1 MPHIRFLGGCREVGR
16 SAVLIESNNGAQC
29 ILDYGIRF
37 KGEERLPLDGDF
49 SNLKAIALSHCHVD
63 HSGALPFLFKNK
75 NIPLFTNPLTLRM
88 SEILIKDT
96 IKISNYPYP
105 FGYRELQKT
114 IKNASFLSN
123 EIRQKIDDNFYIT
136 FYDAGHIPGSVSIL
150 VEVDNK
156 RILYTGDIN
165 TQETNLVSPAE
176 PSKLPEIDVLITEST
191 YSLREHPIRAELEKR
206 FTDDTLNIIEN
217 GGKVL
222 VPAFGVA
229 RSQEILLVLQKYNFK
244 SEIFLDG
251 LARKVSIEYAQF
263 PNSFRNFAEYK
274 SALKKAQ
281 LITSREKRKNVKKRS
296 DGLIISPSGMLKGGA
311 ALEYISS
318 ILIDPSSA
326 VFLVGYQVE
335 GTPGRKLIDERIFE
349 FKERNSRNY
358 RTRDIFIKAKC
369 KVDYY
374 DFSSHADKI
383 HLHRYIEDLKFQN
396 DSKFIFCIH
405 GDAKSTTSFAY
416 DLSDKGFNSVAPE
429 IGETYKI

>member
-1 MPHIRFLGGCREVGR
+1 MPYIKFLGGCREVGR

-49 SNLKAIALSHCHVD
+49 SNLKAVALSHCHVD

-75 NIPLFTNPLTLRM
+75 DIPLFTNPLTLRM

-123 EIRQKIDDNFYIT
+123 EVRQKIDDKFYIT

-263 PNSFRNFAEYK
+263 PNSFRNFTEYK
-274 SALKKAQ
+274 SAFKKAQ

-318 ILIDPSSA
+318 ILNDPSSA

-335 GTPGRKLIDERIFE
+335 GTPGRKLIDEKIFE
-349 FKERNSRNY
+349 FKERNNRNY

-369 KVDYY
+369 NVDYY

-383 HLHRYIEDLKFQN
+383 HLHRYIDDLKFQN
-396 DSKFIFCIH
+396 DSKFIFCMH
-405 GDAKSTTSFAY
+405 GDTKSTTSFAY

>member
-1 MPHIRFLGGCREVGR
+1 MPVIKFLGGCREVGR
-16 SAVLIESNNGAQC
+16 SAVLIESNIGAQC

-49 SNLKAIALSHCHVD
+49 SNLKAVALSHCHVD

-75 NIPLFTNPLTLRM
+75 DIPLFTNPLTLRM

-123 EIRQKIDDNFYIT
+123 GVRQKIDDNFYIT

-274 SALKKAQ
+274 SAFKKAQ

-318 ILIDPSSA
+318 ILNDPSSA

-349 FKERNSRNY
+349 FKERNKRNY

-369 KVDYY
+369 NVDYY

-405 GDAKSTTSFAY
+405 GDTKSTTSFAY

>member
-1 MPHIRFLGGCREVGR
+1 MPQIKFLGGCREVGR
-16 SAVLIESNNGAQC
+16 SGVLIESNNGAQC

-49 SNLKAIALSHCHVD
+49 NNLKAIALSHCHVD

-75 NIPLFTNPLTLRM
+75 DIPLFTNPLTLRM

-123 EIRQKIDDNFYIT
+123 EVRQKIDDNFYIT

-191 YSLREHPIRAELEKR
+191 YSLRDHPIRAELEKR

-274 SALKKAQ
+274 SAFKKAQ

-318 ILIDPSSA
+318 ILNDPSSA

-358 RTRDIFIKAKC
+358 RTRDIYIKAKC
-369 KVDYY
+369 NVDYY

-383 HLHRYIEDLKFQN
+383 HLHKYIEDLKFQN

-405 GDAKSTTSFAY
+405 GDPKSTTSFAY

>member
-1 MPHIRFLGGCREVGR
+1 MPQIKFLGGCREVGR

-37 KGEERLPLDGDF
+37 KGEERLPLDEDF

-75 NIPLFTNPLTLRM
+75 DIPLFTNPLTLRM
-88 SEILIKDT
+88 SEILIKDM

-114 IKNASFLSN
+114 IKNASFISN
-123 EIRQKIDDNFYIT
+123 EVRQKIDDNFFLT

-156 RILYTGDIN
+156 RIFYTGDIN
-165 TQETNLVSPAE
+165 TQETNLVSPAD
-176 PSKLPEIDVLITEST
+176 PHQLPEIDVLITEST
-191 YSLREHPIRAELEKR
+191 YSLREHPIRAELEKK
-206 FTDDTLNIIEN
+206 FTDDTLDIIEN

-251 LARKVSIEYAQF
+251 LARKISTEYAQF

-281 LITSREKRKNVKKRS
+281 LITSREKRKSVKKRS

-318 ILIDPSSA
+318 ILTDPSSA
-326 VFLVGYQVE
+326 VFLVGYQIE
-335 GTPGRKLIDERIFE
+335 GTPGRKLIDEKIFE

-358 RTRDIFIKAKC
+358 HTRDISIKANC
-369 KVDYY
+369 NVDYY

-396 DSKFIFCIH
+396 DSKFIFCVH

-416 DLSDKGFNSVAPE
+416 DLSEKGFNSVAPE

>member
-1 MPHIRFLGGCREVGR
+1 MPYIKFLGGCREVGR

-49 SNLKAIALSHCHVD
+49 SNLKAVALSHCHVD

-75 NIPLFTNPLTLRM
+75 DIPLFTNPLTLRM

-123 EIRQKIDDNFYIT
+123 GVRQKIDDNFYIT

-274 SALKKAQ
+274 SAFKKAQ
-281 LITSREKRKNVKKRS
+281 LITSREKRKNLKKRS

-318 ILIDPSSA
+318 ILNDPSSA

-335 GTPGRKLIDERIFE
+335 GTPGRKLIDEKIFE

-369 KVDYY
+369 NVDYY

-383 HLHRYIEDLKFQN
+383 HLHRYIDDLKFQN
-396 DSKFIFCIH
+396 DSKFIFCMH
-405 GDAKSTTSFAY
+405 GDTKSTTSFAY

>member
-1 MPHIRFLGGCREVGR
+1 MPQIKFLGGCREVGR

-29 ILDYGIRF
+29 MLDYGIRF

-63 HSGALPFLFKNK
+63 HSGGLPFLFKNK
-75 NIPLFTNPLTLRM
+75 DIPLFTNPLTLRM

-96 IKISNYPYP
+96 IKISNYPHP
-105 FGYRELQKT
+105 FGYRELQRT

-123 EIRQKIDDNFYIT
+123 EVRQKIDDNFYIT

-150 VEVDNK
+150 VEVDKK

-165 TQETNLVSPAE
+165 TQESNLVSPAE
-176 PSKLPEIDVLITEST
+176 PLKLPEIDVLITEST
-191 YSLREHPIRAELEKR
+191 YALKEHPIRAELEKK
-206 FTDDTLNIIEN
+206 FIDDTLNIIEN

-251 LARKVSIEYAQF
+251 LARKVSTEYAQF

-318 ILIDPSSA
+318 ILTDPSSA

-335 GTPGRKLIDERIFE
+335 GTPGRKLIDEKIFE
-349 FKERNSRNY
+349 FKEKTSRNY
-358 RTRDIFIKAKC
+358 RTKDISIKANC
-369 KVDYY
+369 NVDYY
-374 DFSSHADKI
+374 DFSSHADKF
-383 HLHRYIEDLKFQN
+383 HLHKYIEDIKFQN
-396 DSKFIFCIH
+396 DSKFIFCVH